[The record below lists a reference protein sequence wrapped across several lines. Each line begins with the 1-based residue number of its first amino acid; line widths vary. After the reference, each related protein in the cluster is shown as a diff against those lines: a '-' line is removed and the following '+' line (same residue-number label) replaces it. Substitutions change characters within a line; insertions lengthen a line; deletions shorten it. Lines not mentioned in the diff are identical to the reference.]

1 MSDRIDQHRDRI
13 EGTVDEVQGKG
24 KQGWGDLADD
34 EQARSEGQT
43 DEVKGKGKQSLA
55 DAKEKVGDLKDKLPG

>member
-13 EGTVDEVQGKG
+13 EGTVDQAQGRG
-24 KQGWGDLADD
+24 KQAVGDLTGD
-34 EQARSEGQT
+34 EQTRSEGQT
-43 DEVKGKGKQSLA
+43 DELKGKGKQTLA